1 MPIADITVSI
11 PPGTTS
17 TVAVWPE
24 KQATDNCGPV
34 YLQSRSQAPGSSFSL
49 GTTPVTY
56 VFVDG
61 SGNIATCGFTI
72 NVVTEVPGRQLELQL
87 STILFI
93 SDIC

>member
-24 KQATDNCGPV
+24 KQATDNSGPV
-34 YLQSRSQAPGSSFSL
+34 YLQSRSHAPGQSSFSL

-61 SGNIATCGFTI
+61 SGNIVTCGFSV
-72 NVVTEVPGRQLELQL
+72 NVVTKVPGRQ
-87 STILFI
+87 
-93 SDIC
+93 